1 MDLLVTAH
9 SCLEVHPEKAD
20 SSDCEIGDLMALPYT
35 MEPSAWAEAAL
46 PLQVKWAATGPNN
59 AWSPLWPL
67 IPHPV
72 PSQVPLPWW
81 GRGPDRSSTEREEG
95 GGGRRRGTAWMEQG
109 DGNIVVLSENQ
120 QDSVF

>member
-1 MDLLVTAH
+1 
-9 SCLEVHPEKAD
+9 
-20 SSDCEIGDLMALPYT
+20 
-35 MEPSAWAEAAL
+35 MEPSAWAGAAL

-67 IPHPV
+67 ISHPV

-81 GRGPDRSSTEREEG
+81 GGKVQTEAVHRE
-95 GGGRRRGTAWMEQG
+95 RRRGTVWMEQG